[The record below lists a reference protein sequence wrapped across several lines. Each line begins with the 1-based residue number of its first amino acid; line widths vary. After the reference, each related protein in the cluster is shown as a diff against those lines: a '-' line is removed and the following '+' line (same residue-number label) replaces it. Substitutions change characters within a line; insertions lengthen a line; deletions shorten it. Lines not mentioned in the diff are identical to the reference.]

1 MYGTYAV
8 ESSARLCFIELTL
21 PNLFLLLFQLTGF
34 AVHVPAADGGR
45 RSSDHTRLSKFY
57 IW

>member
-34 AVHVPAADGGR
+34 AVHVPDGGR